1 MASYEGRNID
11 ADTKLPL
18 FFAVNQLR
26 LIMAIK
32 RLLNKM
38 KRRHITRNKGI
49 FYADF
54 YAVNFEGISL

>member
-1 MASYEGRNID
+1 MASYEARNID

-18 FFAVNQLR
+18 FFVVNQLR
-26 LIMAIK
+26 LIIAIK

-38 KRRHITRNKGI
+38 KWRHITRNKGI

-54 YAVNFEGISL
+54 YVINFEGISL